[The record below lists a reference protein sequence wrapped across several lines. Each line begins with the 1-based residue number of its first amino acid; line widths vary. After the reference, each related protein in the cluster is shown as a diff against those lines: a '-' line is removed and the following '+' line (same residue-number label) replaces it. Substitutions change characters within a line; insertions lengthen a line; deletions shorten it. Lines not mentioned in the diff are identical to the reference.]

1 MFEQMIRKP
10 GGRWVMMELA
20 FGDDH
25 DHDAADDDGATPPRQ
40 HGLYLVPSTARPPE
54 YAAVP
59 IHELMDRIDAERGQ
73 RAADEE
79 ALTAGFCP
87 RPPSSA
93 AEPGSGFES
102 GGVLDTCAP
111 EGTLAGLADAVTRD
125 GRLAELND
133 DELIGVLRAW
143 RRLESWSSAG
153 VLAAI
158 AELARR
164 RPAEKTPPAPP
175 GQFPAQVSEFV
186 SDEVA
191 AALTLT
197 GPAAG
202 VLSDVALDLAV
213 RLPGT
218 FQAQHA
224 GIIDYPRA
232 RLIAESTRILTDEQA
247 RQVEAKILPAAGEQ
261 TTGRLRAALA
271 RAVIA
276 VDPQA
281 ATRRREEA
289 QKDPRVRRWREDAG
303 TAALAGYSLPPADV
317 LAADQRLT
325 DRAVALRNVGVPGSL
340 EELRALAYLDTLLGR
355 DSAPPAGPAS
365 GPPVSPSDSAPLAP
379 SSDPASPGPANPPPS
394 QPRLAARVNLTL
406 PLATALGLADSPGLV
421 AGFGP
426 VDAPLAR
433 HLAGL
438 SAVNPA
444 SRCCITLT
452 DIEGHAVGH
461 GCLTG
466 PGALAALGTRGLSL
480 AITPLARGS
489 CDHRHEEL
497 RYQPSRKLQHLIWAR
512 TPTCTAPS
520 CRRPAARCDLD
531 HTTPYDQ
538 GGRTCECDLAPLCRH
553 HHRCKQSEGWYLK
566 QPQPGV
572 LEWTTPAGRRYLTVP
587 EPYS

>member
-1 MFEQMIRKP
+1 MFETMIHGP
-10 GGRWVMMELA
+10 EGRWVMTELA
-20 FGDDH
+20 SGC
-25 DHDAADDDGATPPRQ
+25 DADGEDGATPPRY
-40 HGLYLVPSTARPPE
+40 GLYLVPPTDRPPE
-54 YAAVP
+54 YADVP
-59 IHELMDRIDAERGQ
+59 IRELFDRIDAGRGL
-73 RAADEE
+73 RAADDEVL
-79 ALTAGFCP
+79 AAGFCP

-93 AEPGSGFES
+93 AEPGSGFET
-102 GGVLDTCAP
+102 GGALDTCAP
-111 EGTLAGLADAVTRD
+111 DGVLAGLADAVTRD
-125 GRLAELND
+125 ARLAELND

-143 RRLESWSSAG
+143 RRLESWCSAG

-164 RPAEKTPPAPP
+164 RPADKTPPAPP

-202 VLSDVALDLAV
+202 VLSEVALDLAI

-218 FQAQHA
+218 FRAQRA

-325 DRAVALRNVGVPGSL
+325 DRAVALR
-340 EELRALAYLDTLLGR
+340 D
-355 DSAPPAGPAS
+355 
-365 GPPVSPSDSAPLAP
+365 
-379 SSDPASPGPANPPPS
+379 
-394 QPRLAARVNLTL
+394 
-406 PLATALGLADSPGLV
+406 
-421 AGFGP
+421 
-426 VDAPLAR
+426 
-433 HLAGL
+433 AGL
-438 SAVNPA
+438 
-444 SRCCITLT
+444 
-452 DIEGHAVGH
+452 
-461 GCLTG
+461 
-466 PGALAALGTRGLSL
+466 PG
-480 AITPLARGS
+480 
-489 CDHRHEEL
+489 
-497 RYQPSRKLQHLIWAR
+497 SRKLQHLIWAR
-512 TPTCTAPS
+512 TPTCTAPG

-531 HTTPYDQ
+531 HSTPYDQ
-538 GGRTCECDLAPLCRH
+538 GGRTCECNVAPLCRH
-553 HHRCKQSEGWYLK
+553 HHRCKQSEGWCLE

-572 LEWTTPAGRRYLTVP
+572 LRWTTPAGRHYLTAP
-587 EPYS
+587 EPYP

>member
-1 MFEQMIRKP
+1 M
-10 GGRWVMMELA
+10 
-20 FGDDH
+20 
-25 DHDAADDDGATPPRQ
+25 T
-40 HGLYLVPSTARPPE
+40 
-54 YAAVP
+54 
-59 IHELMDRIDAERGQ
+59 
-73 RAADEE
+73 RA
-79 ALTAGFCP
+79 
-87 RPPSSA
+87 
-93 AEPGSGFES
+93 
-102 GGVLDTCAP
+102 
-111 EGTLAGLADAVTRD
+111 

-143 RRLESWSSAG
+143 RRLESWCSAG
-153 VLAAI
+153 GLATI

-164 RPAEKTPPAPP
+164 RPADKTPPAPP

-202 VLSDVALDLAV
+202 VLSEVALDLAI

-218 FQAQHA
+218 FRAQRA

-325 DRAVALRNVGVPGSL
+325 DRAVALRDAGLPGSL
-340 EELRALAYLDTLLGR
+340 EELRARAYLDTLLGR
-355 DSAPPAGPAS
+355 DSTPPADPAPGPPARPASAPPNSPRDPAPPA
-365 GPPVSPSDSAPLAP
+365 PPNPT
-379 SSDPASPGPANPPPS
+379 PGR
-394 QPRLAARVNLTL
+394 PRLAARVNLTL
-406 PLATALGLADSPGLV
+406 PLATALGLADFPGLV

-438 SAVNPA
+438 ASDHPA
-444 SRCCITLT
+444 SRRCITLT
-452 DIEGHAVGH
+452 DAEGHAVGH
-461 GCLTG
+461 GCL
-466 PGALAALGTRGLSL
+466 PGSGGLRDLATRGLSL
-480 AITPLARGS
+480 SITPLARGS
-489 CDHRHEEL
+489 CDHRHEEP
-497 RYQPSRKLQHLIWAR
+497 RYQPSRNLQHLICAR
-512 TPTCTAPS
+512 TPTCTAPG

-531 HTTPYDQ
+531 HH
-538 GGRTCECDLAPLCRH
+538 PLRPRWPH
-553 HHRCKQSEGWYLK
+553 L
-566 QPQPGV
+566 
-572 LEWTTPAGRRYLTVP
+572 
-587 EPYS
+587 